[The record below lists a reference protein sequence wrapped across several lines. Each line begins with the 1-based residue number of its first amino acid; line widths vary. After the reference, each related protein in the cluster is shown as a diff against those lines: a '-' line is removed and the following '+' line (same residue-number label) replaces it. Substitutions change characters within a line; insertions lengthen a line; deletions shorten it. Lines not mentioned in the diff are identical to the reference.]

1 MVVEDQQAQFIV
13 RCSIELRTQLEQ
25 IAHERGH
32 SLSELV
38 RRMLKDSVDQYFAG
52 ETASGQL
59 TRSDVQKMIA
69 EELDKRL
76 GTKQ

>member
-13 RCSIELRTQLEQ
+13 RCSIELRTQLEE

-38 RRMLKDSVDQYFAG
+38 RRMLKESVDQYY
-52 ETASGQL
+52 ASERSERPL
-59 TRSDVQKMIA
+59 TRGDVQKMIA

-76 GTKQ
+76 AKN